1 MEEVSACEAGDEK
14 APYRLVATLKSV
26 AIENSGFTAV
36 DVGATTVA
44 ADAGVADLRS
54 CLSSLV
60 GLRSC
65 CTWLAG
71 MPVETEGI
79 VYGAVRC

>member
-14 APYRLVATLKSV
+14 APYRFVATLKSV
-26 AIENSGFTAV
+26 ATENSGFTAV
-36 DVGATTVA
+36 DVGATIVA
-44 ADAGVADLRS
+44 EDAGVADLRS

-65 CTWLAG
+65 CDWLAG
-71 MPVETEGI
+71 IPAETEGM
-79 VYGAVRC
+79 VYGAERC